1 MSKNPGLFRKKG
13 ITDSRISPGKH
24 KLSDPGGFSCQLRPL
39 RAAAEWICDRLYPD
53 ERTVRLGR
61 ELTEL
66 GSGRKDC
73 VREYYVQKISR
84 MIIAVIICGL
94 VLTVVL
100 VTENKK
106 NRSVADG
113 ILERPGYGS
122 GGTDRSLNLTISGEN
137 ESEAVDVHLNARL
150 YTKAE
155 ARKLLKRAEEELIQK
170 LPGENPSVDEV
181 RSNLYLPARLQNGSV
196 SAEYYIMP
204 SGMIE
209 DNGTITGQPE
219 ETGSLI
225 TITATL
231 ICQDQQRT
239 VKSCVRVL
247 PPDLTAREALQKKIR
262 DAVEAAQTENP
273 SDPKIQL
280 PQQVDG
286 RTLHWSYPQEG
297 TVRMLL
303 VILLILPVAFW
314 VHEDSKVRENA
325 KARKAQLELDYSQ
338 LLWKMTM
345 LLSAGLTIRGAFTR
359 IAAQYQAQIGSAES
373 FNNTAVSKTPLRA
386 GTHKKTRVPGSLGK
400 INRTFGQKHYVYE
413 EMILTIREMQSGVP
427 EASAYE
433 NFGRRCGLPSYI
445 KLGSL
450 LSQNLKKGSK
460 GLTSLLE
467 HEAVLSL
474 EQHKM
479 AVRKMGEKAGIRMLL
494 PMIMMFGVVL
504 VILMVPAFLSM

>member
-1 MSKNPGLFRKKG
+1 MRKRAGSKRSRMQKGKSRGIGGTRLFRKKN
-13 ITDSRISPGKH
+13 IRDRQKPVGKH
-24 KLSDPGGFSCQLRPL
+24 MLPDSQGLSGLQPL
-39 RAAAEWICDRLYPD
+39 RSAAEWICDRLYPD

-66 GSGRKDC
+66 GSGRKNC

-84 MIIAVIICGL
+84 MLTAVIICGL
-94 VLTVVL
+94 VLTAVL

-113 ILERPGYGS
+113 ILERPGYGA

-155 ARKLLKRAEEELIQK
+155 ARKLLKHAEKELTDN

-181 RSNLYLPARLQNGSV
+181 RGSLCLPAQLQNGAV
-196 SAEYYIMP
+196 SAEYYITP

-209 DNGTITGQPE
+209 DNGVITGQPE

-231 ICQDQQRT
+231 TCQDQQRT
-239 VKSCVRVL
+239 VESCVRVL

-273 SDPKIQL
+273 SDSKMQL

-297 TVRMLL
+297 TIRMLL
-303 VILLILPVAFW
+303 VILLILPVALW
-314 VHEDSKVRENA
+314 VHEDSRVRENA
-325 KARKAQLELDYSQ
+325 KARKEQLELDYSQ

-359 IAAQYQAQIGSAES
+359 IAAQYQAQ
-373 FNNTAVSKTPLRA
+373 A
-386 GTHKKTRVPGSLGK
+386 GTSGKTGVSRLLRKS
-400 INRTFGQKHYVYE
+400 NRAAGQKHYVYE

-460 GLTSLLE
+460 GLISLLE

>member
-1 MSKNPGLFRKKG
+1 MRKRAGSKRSRMQKGKSRGIGGTRLFRKKN
-13 ITDSRISPGKH
+13 IRDRQKPAGKH
-24 KLSDPGGFSCQLRPL
+24 MLPDSHGLSGLQPLRP
-39 RAAAEWICDRLYPD
+39 AAEWICDRLYPD

-66 GSGRKDC
+66 GSGRKNC

-84 MIIAVIICGL
+84 MLTAVIICGL
-94 VLTVVL
+94 VLTAVL

-113 ILERPGYGS
+113 ILERPGYGA
-122 GGTDRSLNLTISGEN
+122 GGMDRSLNLTISGEN

-155 ARKLLKRAEEELIQK
+155 ARKLLKHAEKELTDN

-181 RSNLYLPARLQNGSV
+181 RGSLRLPAQLQNGAV
-196 SAEYYIMP
+196 SAEYYITP

-209 DNGTITGQPE
+209 DNGVITGQPE

-231 ICQDQQRT
+231 TCQDQQRT
-239 VKSCVRVL
+239 VESCVRVL

-262 DAVEAAQTENP
+262 EAVEAAQTENP
-273 SDPKIQL
+273 SDSKMQL

-297 TVRMLL
+297 TVRLLL
-303 VILLILPVAFW
+303 VILLIMPVALW
-314 VHEDSKVRENA
+314 VHEDSRVRENA

-359 IAAQYQAQIGSAES
+359 IAAQYQAQ
-373 FNNTAVSKTPLRA
+373 A
-386 GTHKKTRVPGSLGK
+386 GTSGSLRK
-400 INRTFGQKHYVYE
+400 VNRTARKKHYVYE
-413 EMILTIREMQSGVP
+413 EMILTLREMQSGVP

>member
-1 MSKNPGLFRKKG
+1 MRKK
-13 ITDSRISPGKH
+13 TVSQRRKTQEAHS
-24 KLSDPGGFSCQLRPL
+24 FSGMQRPL
-39 RAAAEWICDRLYPD
+39 QYAAEWICDRLYPD

-66 GSGRKDC
+66 GSGRKNC

-84 MIIAVIICGL
+84 MLIAVIICGL
-94 VLTVVL
+94 VLAAVL
-100 VTENKK
+100 VTENRK

-113 ILERPGYGS
+113 ILERPGYGA

-155 ARKLLKRAEEELIQK
+155 ARKLLKQAEEELTQN

-181 RSNLYLPARLQNGSV
+181 RGSLCLPAQLQNGAV
-196 SAEYYIMP
+196 SAEYYITP

-209 DNGTITGQPE
+209 DNGVITGQPE

-225 TITATL
+225 MITATL
-231 ICQDQQRT
+231 KCQDQQRT
-239 VKSCVRVL
+239 VESCVRVL

-273 SDPKIQL
+273 SESKMQL

-286 RTLHWSYPQEG
+286 RTLHWSFPQEG

-303 VILLILPVAFW
+303 VILLILPAALW
-314 VHEDSKVRENA
+314 VYEDSRVRENA

-359 IAAQYQAQIGSAES
+359 IAAQYQAQ
-373 FNNTAVSKTPLRA
+373 AVTS
-386 GTHKKTRVPGSLGK
+386 GSLRK
-400 INRTFGQKHYVYE
+400 VNRTARKKHYVYE

>member
-1 MSKNPGLFRKKG
+1 M
-13 ITDSRISPGKH
+13 
-24 KLSDPGGFSCQLRPL
+24 
-39 RAAAEWICDRLYPD
+39 
-53 ERTVRLGR
+53 
-61 ELTEL
+61 
-66 GSGRKDC
+66 
-73 VREYYVQKISR
+73 
-84 MIIAVIICGL
+84 
-94 VLTVVL
+94 
-100 VTENKK
+100 
-106 NRSVADG
+106 
-113 ILERPGYGS
+113 
-122 GGTDRSLNLTISGEN
+122 
-137 ESEAVDVHLNARL
+137 
-150 YTKAE
+150 
-155 ARKLLKRAEEELIQK
+155 
-170 LPGENPSVDEV
+170 
-181 RSNLYLPARLQNGSV
+181 
-196 SAEYYIMP
+196 SAEYYITP

-209 DNGTITGQPE
+209 DNGVITGQPE

-225 TITATL
+225 MITATL
-231 ICQDQQRT
+231 TCQDQQRT
-239 VKSCVRVL
+239 VESCVRVL
-247 PPDLTAREALQKKIR
+247 PPDLTAREALRKKIR
-262 DAVEAAQTENP
+262 EAVEAAQTENP
-273 SDPKIQL
+273 SESKMQL

-303 VILLILPVAFW
+303 VILLILPAALW
-314 VHEDSKVRENA
+314 VHEDSRIRENA

-359 IAAQYQAQIGSAES
+359 IAAQYQAQ
-373 FNNTAVSKTPLRA
+373 A
-386 GTHKKTRVPGSLGK
+386 GTSRKTGASRLLWKSD
-400 INRTFGQKHYVYE
+400 RTARQKHYVYE
-413 EMILTIREMQSGVP
+413 EMVLTLREMQSGVP